1 MDDILKRLADLQQKY
16 DDLNRRLHQSDIP
29 TGTIKTNHL
38 DESVLSGYAQTTDLA
53 SYATLTGT
61 QTFTNKTIDAG
72 SNTITGLTAA
82 NFTDR
87 TRSLWL
93 SAAEMALCEN
103 TPSYATLSSIDAQ
116 PCWLLDDTTTE
127 GVVGV
132 KLMPTDYG
140 SGNITI
146 KTNFSMVSAT
156 SGNVKIH
163 IRCKSVANGGDMT
176 AAGTSQED
184 TVSVPATA
192 GLRKSYTQSVTFTT
206 AGSGDLICVAV
217 RRVTSTA
224 TGDMRLYGVSIEY
237 TADS

>member
-1 MDDILKRLADLQQKY
+1 MDDILKQLADLQQKY
-16 DDLNRRLHQSDIP
+16 DELNRRLHQSDIP
-29 TGTIKTNHL
+29 AGTIKDRHL
-38 DESVLSGYAQTTDLA
+38 DESVLAGYAQTTDLA
-53 SYATLTGT
+53 SYATLTGV
-61 QTFTNKTIDAG
+61 QTFTNKTIAAG

-87 TRSLWL
+87 TRSMWL
-93 SAAEMALCEN
+93 SASQMALCEG
-103 TPSYATLSSIDAQ
+103 TPSYATLASIDTQ
-116 PCWLLDDTTTE
+116 PHWLLDDTATE
-127 GVVGV
+127 GVVGTM
-132 KLMPTDYG
+132 LIRTDYA
-140 SGNITI
+140 SGNITV

-163 IRCKSVANGGDMT
+163 VRCKSVANGGDMT

-192 GLRKSYTQSVTFTT
+192 GLRKEYTQSVTFTT
-206 AGSGDLICVAV
+206 AGAGDLFCVTV

-224 TGDMRLYGVSIEY
+224 TGDMRLYGVGIEY